1 MKNIIFI
8 IIFSVSLY
16 SYAQGN
22 VTIIDSV
29 YFESM
34 RNKFN
39 VKLEFDNDIETFEF
53 NDIDNK
59 YSVKPNTSLRTLI
72 GFNYRFLSLKIG
84 FSPKLFKSKDYDE
97 KGDTRVFKLSF
108 DVFYKKWIQ
117 TFEYS
122 DMKGYYIEN
131 LFDENN
137 NYIVLPNLKTQVIR
151 GITRYSFN
159 DKFSLKAVRNQ
170 IDIQRKSAGS
180 FVPSLMYEYFKI
192 SDNTN
197 LIKIQSVNFIVD
209 VNYIY
214 TFVINKKWYTNVGLA
229 PGLGYGFN
237 KLTEGEGGNE
247 TMSNDFILNFKSLI
261 SLGYSSKYFYGG
273 ITYKLIATSSV
284 DDSVINFDSLRS
296 IINISIGYRFKPP
309 KAIKNSF
316 DWVEDRT
323 PLK

>member
-1 MKNIIFI
+1 MNKQFFIIFFSLS
-8 IIFSVSLY
+8 IFSY
-16 SYAQGN
+16 SQEN
-22 VTIIDSV
+22 ISINDSV
-29 YFESM
+29 YVESM

-39 VKLEFDNDIETFEF
+39 VKLEFDNDLETFEF
-53 NDIDNK
+53 NNIDNN
-59 YSVKPNTSLRTLI
+59 YSVKPNISIRTLI
-72 GFNYRFLSLKIG
+72 GFNYRFLSFKIG
-84 FSPKLFKSKDYDE
+84 YSPNLFKSKDYDK
-97 KGDTRVFKLSF
+97 KGDTNVFKLSF
-108 DVFYKKWIQ
+108 DVFYKKWVQ

-122 DMKGYYIEN
+122 EVKGYYVEN
-131 LFDENN
+131 IFDENS
-137 NYIVLPNLKTQVIR
+137 NYIILPNLKTQVIR

-192 SDNTN
+192 SDNTD

-214 TFVINKKWYTNVGLA
+214 TFVINKKWYSNIGLA

-237 KLTEGEGGNE
+237 KLTKGEANNI
-247 TMSNDFILNFKSLI
+247 TTSNDFILNFKSLI

-273 ITYKLIATSSV
+273 IAYKLIARSSV

-309 KAIKNSF
+309 KAIKNNF